1 MSGPPEPERPLR
13 PPDGHA
19 SAAEPGTGGGSR
31 PDFTAPGAE
40 DQTRVQP
47 PATSSVDATQV
58 LPPAGRTTV
67 QPAPPAPAHGAT
79 SPPRGPRSRT
89 VMIAVVSVLA
99 VLAVLI
105 AGDRVANA
113 VAQNALATQL
123 QAELSTPTKPDV
135 SIGGF
140 PFVTQVLGGSFS
152 SVHVTASDATLQSAA
167 QTVTVADLDV
177 TLSQITATDRYR
189 IVVAGRGEATA
200 LVDWAGVSSL
210 AGQQVSYV
218 ADDRMRIDFSVPIGR
233 LSIDGYLTGRPQLDV
248 DAQTITVADPEVS
261 VASVDVP
268 QAVVDAVSRIVLRP
282 FPIENLPYDIA
293 VTGLTVQPY
302 GVLLTGTGRDIP
314 VRGG

>member
-1 MSGPPEPERPLR
+1 MSGPPEWQRPASP
-13 PPDGHA
+13 PPDRTPPG
-19 SAAEPGTGGGSR
+19 EPGADGGGR
-31 PDFTAPGAE
+31 PDFAAPGAF
-40 DQTRVQP
+40 DRTWVQP
-47 PATSSVDATQV
+47 ALAPPPDNTQV
-58 LPPAGRTTV
+58 LPAAGSTTV
-67 QPAPPAPAHGAT
+67 QPAPPATAYAAA
-79 SPPRGPRSRT
+79 PPRSPRSRT

-113 VAQNALATQL
+113 VAQNTLATQL
-123 QAELSTPTKPDV
+123 QSELGTPTKPDV

-140 PFVTQVLGGSFS
+140 PFVTQALGGSFS
-152 SVHVTASDATLQSAA
+152 SVRVTADDATLQSERQA
-167 QTVTVADLDV
+167 VAVAHLDV
-177 TLSQITATDRYR
+177 TLTQITATDRYR
-189 IVVAGRGEATA
+189 TIVAGRGEASA
-200 LVDWAGVSSL
+200 LVDWAAVSSL

-233 LSIDGYLTGRPQLDV
+233 LSIDGYLTGRPELDV

-293 VTGLTVQPY
+293 VTGLTVQPD
-302 GVLLTGTGRDIP
+302 GVLLAGTGRDIP